1 MMASTGQALMQSA
14 QPIQAASL
22 MKAYFDTDSDPQLGS
37 KGAATRFNRVAK
49 L

>member
-1 MMASTGQALMQSA
+1 MMASTGHALIQSA
-14 QPIQAASL
+14 HPMQADSS

-37 KGAATRFNRVAK
+37 KGAVTRFNSVAK